1 MTRIFLTWLSDWPS
15 RDQGC
20 STGWPVRKK
29 VLALPIILFSN
40 SFLYLEIIRGLM
52 CEEMRGPDWAAI
64 GVDKGAV
71 KQSVVVVFLSESSE
85 CIIERQIHNL
95 NGDQDIQRN
104 GTYCTHI
111 TIPTR
116 PQNSNEIFASSS
128 RAVNDFNYPSI
139 WPCLTN

>member
-1 MTRIFLTWLSDWPS
+1 
-15 RDQGC
+15 
-20 STGWPVRKK
+20 
-29 VLALPIILFSN
+29 
-40 SFLYLEIIRGLM
+40 M

-104 GTYCTHI
+104 GT
-111 TIPTR
+111 
-116 PQNSNEIFASSS
+116 
-128 RAVNDFNYPSI
+128 
-139 WPCLTN
+139 